1 MSGAAPKNETPIE
14 NKDILVEYMESGC
27 KPPEQWRIGTE
38 HEKFAFR
45 LSDLKPLSSLLP
57 NENRNTLPRSF

>member
-1 MSGAAPKNETPIE
+1 MSGAAPKNDTPIE
-14 NKDILVEYMESGC
+14 NKDILVQYMESGC

-45 LSDLKPLSSLLP
+45 L
-57 NENRNTLPRSF
+57 